1 MSLKNNNYK
10 LMIDISH
17 IYKDKIYKIYIKYF
31 IMLTNDSLL
40 ADHPINIDIK
50 LKNHQL
56 ALLQRCLEIEKAGN
70 KFGIMN
76 DKPGTGKT
84 FVILSLIYQ
93 TIQTNTNNI
102 IVVPQ
107 NIYTQWIENLERFSN
122 RLCYL
127 KLINYDNI
135 LSLYNDPNILFKYN
149 IILITSS
156 FYHIL
161 STTLESLNIYI
172 DRVFFDEI
180 DSISNLICSKINSK
194 FIWFISASFNLN
206 SIGCYKI
213 DNINDIN
220 DIMCNCDNNFI
231 DDNILLEE
239 PSVTYYHC
247 KNIYIDNILENIISE
262 KELLTLNAMDYSL
275 YKVKN
280 EKEVIETI
288 LKDKKNIIQFNKSK
302 IEDANKNIEYYQDFI
317 KNKDLYIEELSKNI
331 KNIDIITMFKKNIIN
346 FIIKYDDYANLY
358 INYIYVE
365 DKEADKLIKDS
376 RKEQMKKLRL
386 TFDTIIDIL
395 YNIKNEPNNNIL
407 IKKLF
412 VIFESIEEIITK
424 LKIINIEL
432 LNFNDMFIETKNF
445 INNLFNS
452 INNNEI
458 LSKSIEQLNIYKEI
472 LETSTFIINEN
483 EVKIKLIYER
493 LKENNCCPIC
503 YEIFNDIDKVY
514 ITSKCCNNKICKFC
528 IEEWYNKVNKTSCIY
543 CNTLSIHLYDNVYYI
558 NENNLEVNKDN
569 LEVNK
574 DNSEI
579 IKDNSEIISLESSKN
594 DFLDKYLNSLKD
606 IDKKVIIFS
615 DYSSI
620 FDYIEKICN
629 NNDVK
634 YVDLDKGN
642 INDIDKS
649 IYEYKYGNAKILLS
663 NSTLFGCGMNLENSS
678 DIIFVHKMNKDME
691 KQVIGRAQRLGRRSK
706 LNIIY
711 LLYENESEVNIIKK
725 NHDFNLINLEQ
736 NSNYSAYDNEF
747 ISYNLDELPSYET
760 ILDINLESLIN
771 NLT

>member
-1 MSLKNNNYK
+1 
-10 LMIDISH
+10 
-17 IYKDKIYKIYIKYF
+17 
-31 IMLTNDSLL
+31 MLTNDSLL
-40 ADHPINIDIK
+40 ADHPINIDIQ
-50 LKNHQL
+50 LKKHQL
-56 ALLQRCLEIEKAGN
+56 ALLQRCLDIEKAGN

-93 TIQTNTNNI
+93 TIQSNTNNI

-135 LSLYNDPNILFKYN
+135 LSLYNDPSILFKYN

-180 DSISNLICSKINSK
+180 DSISNLICNKINSK
-194 FIWFISASFNLN
+194 FIWFISASFNIN
-206 SIGCYKI
+206 SIGCYNI
-213 DNINDIN
+213 DNVNNINDI
-220 DIMCNCDNNFI
+220 ICNCDNNFI
-231 DDNILLEE
+231 DNNILLEE
-239 PSVTYYHC
+239 PSSTYYHC

-275 YKVKN
+275 YKVTN

-302 IEDANKNIEYYQDFI
+302 IEDANKNIEYYQNFI
-317 KNKDLYIEELSKNI
+317 KNKDIYIEELSKNI
-331 KNIDIITMFKKNIIN
+331 KNIDVITMFKKNIIN

-395 YNIKNEPNNNIL
+395 YYIKNEPNNNLL

-424 LKIINIEL
+424 LKIINVEL

-452 INNNEI
+452 MNNSEI

-483 EVKIKLIYER
+483 EIKIKLIYER
-493 LKENNCCPIC
+493 LKDNNCCPIC
-503 YEIFNDIDKVY
+503 YEIFNDNDKVF

-528 IEEWYNKVNKTSCIY
+528 IGEWYNVLKKTSCIY
-543 CNTLSIHLYDNVYYI
+543 CNTLNIYMCDNVYYI
-558 NENNLEVNKDN
+558 NENNSEIIKDN
-569 LEVNK
+569 LEVIKDNSEVIK

-579 IKDNSEIISLESSKN
+579 IINNIISLESSKN
-594 DFLDKYLNSLKD
+594 DFLDKYLNNLKN

-629 NNDVK
+629 NNDIK

-691 KQVIGRAQRLGRRSK
+691 KQVIGRAQRLGRKSK

-711 LLYENESEVNIIKK
+711 LLYENESEVKIIKK
-725 NHDFNLINLEQ
+725 KYDFNLINLEE
-736 NSNYSAYDNEF
+736 NSNYSAYDNGF
-747 ISYNLDELPSYET
+747 MSYNLDELPSYET